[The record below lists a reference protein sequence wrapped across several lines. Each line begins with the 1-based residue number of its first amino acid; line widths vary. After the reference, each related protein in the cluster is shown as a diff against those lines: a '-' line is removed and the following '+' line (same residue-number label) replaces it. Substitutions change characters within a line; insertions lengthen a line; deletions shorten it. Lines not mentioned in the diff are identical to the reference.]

1 MKLQAKN
8 KYLSLFSIG
17 WLGIFLGI
25 FAFGWRS
32 TWNFLLIPVKFPSFS
47 DMRTV
52 QGSLSS
58 IESGFNPQ
66 VYNPGDIW
74 ERKMNYPTLWSEIAH
89 FFSLDNEINFTLF
102 MFFSVICFLI
112 CCASLLKK
120 FPSAVML
127 IFLFSGSTL
136 LLVERGNND
145 LIIFSLLYISILKL
159 NFFSVP
165 LFLLAVSLKIF
176 PVLSIV
182 AFYEKRK
189 ILLMQLIGIFP
200 VLFYLL
206 PELSFIREGTPI
218 SAYVSFGSLSL
229 SALAP
234 RLGIEVSHILISC
247 ALFLSSLVLLI
258 ASPETFKR
266 NLKNYTQREKLFF
279 LTGSSIFLGSFV
291 LSSNWDYRLIFLVLC
306 IPFLTRIV
314 DAKIKITI
322 FSLLIISSN
331 QLLLHAVFGAP
342 GAAINII
349 SKTILFVLLSAI
361 FLYLFWQIN
370 LYKNLPSLEKNVRS

>member
-1 MKLQAKN
+1 MKLQAKK

-32 TWNFLLIPVKFPSFS
+32 TWSFLLIPVKFPSFS

-102 MFFSVICFLI
+102 MFVSVICFLI

-206 PELSFIREGTPI
+206 PELSFIKEGTPI

-370 LYKNLPSLEKNVRS
+370 LYKNLPLLEKNVRS

>member
-370 LYKNLPSLEKNVRS
+370 LYKNLPLLEKNVRS